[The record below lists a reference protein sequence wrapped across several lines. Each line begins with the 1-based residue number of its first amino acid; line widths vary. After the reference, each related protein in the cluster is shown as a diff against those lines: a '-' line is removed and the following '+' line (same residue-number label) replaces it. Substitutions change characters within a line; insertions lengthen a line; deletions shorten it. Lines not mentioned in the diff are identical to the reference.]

1 MNQNMLTVSQLNR
14 YVKSL
19 LEENPLLQEVYVKG
33 EVSNFVRHFKSGH
46 CYFTLKDRDAAVKC
60 VMFKGNAQFLR
71 FTPEDGLSVLVRG
84 SISLYERDGSYQ
96 LYVTVMQPEG
106 IGALALAYE
115 QLKRRLAAE
124 GLFDPDHKRP
134 IPPFPQRIGVVTSL
148 SGAALRDIVN
158 VLSRRYPI
166 GTLVVA
172 DAVVQG
178 KEAAPSIVAAIQRM
192 NRQRACDVLIVGRGG
207 GSLEDLWAFNEEPVV
222 RAVYESTIPVISAV
236 GHEVDFALCDFAAD
250 LRAPTPSAAAELAS
264 PSVEQLKLQQIAL
277 KSALYRYTIDEM
289 EARRQRLG
297 LLLGE
302 FSQVSPEKAV
312 EQNRQQLENLVELAV
327 ERTGK
332 KLDSAQ
338 RDLHKYA
345 ALLDSYSPLKVLA
358 RGYSITRKDGKVLRD
373 PSEASPGD
381 VLTTSL
387 AGGELLSQVIAQKG
401 GDPS

>member
-33 EVSNFVRHFKSGH
+33 EVSNFVRHLKSGH

-84 SISLYERDGSYQ
+84 SVSLYERDGSFQ
-96 LYVTVMQPEG
+96 LYVTDMQPEG

-115 QLKRRLAAE
+115 QLKRRLEAE
-124 GLFDPDHKRP
+124 GLFDPGHKRP
-134 IPPFPQRIGVVTSL
+134 IPAFPARIGVVTSL
-148 SGAALRDIVN
+148 SGAALKDIVN

-178 KEAAPSIVAAIQRM
+178 REAAPSIVAGIREM

-207 GSLEDLWAFNEEPVV
+207 GSLEDLWAFNEEAVV
-222 RAVYESTIPVISAV
+222 RAVYESAIPVISAV

-264 PSVEQLKLQQIAL
+264 PSVEQLILQQTAL
-277 KSALYRYTIDEM
+277 KSALYRYTIDGL
-289 EARRQRLG
+289 EARQSRFG
-297 LLLGE
+297 LLLEE
-302 FSQVSPEKAV
+302 FSRVSPEKTL
-312 EQNRQQLENLVELAV
+312 EQNRQELKNLVELAM
-327 ERTGK
+327 ESTGK
-332 KLDSAQ
+332 KLDDMQ

-345 ALLDSYSPLKVLA
+345 ALLDSYSPLKVVA
-358 RGYSITRKDGKVLRD
+358 RGYSITLKDGDILRD
-373 PSEASPGD
+373 PGEASPGD
-381 VLTTSL
+381 IITTKL
-387 AGGELLSQVIAQKG
+387 AGGELASQVLAKKG
-401 GDPS
+401 EIPS

>member
-19 LEENPLLQEVYVKG
+19 LEENPLLQEIYVKG
-33 EVSNFVRHFKSGH
+33 EVSNFVRHLKSGH

-71 FTPEDGLSVLVRG
+71 FTPEDGFSVLVRG
-84 SISLYERDGSYQ
+84 SVSLYERDGSFQ
-96 LYVTVMQPEG
+96 LYVTDMQPEG

-124 GLFDPDHKRP
+124 GLFDPGHKRP
-134 IPPFPQRIGVVTSL
+134 IPAFPARIGVVTSL
-148 SGAALRDIVN
+148 SGAALKDIVN

-178 KEAAPSIVAAIQRM
+178 RDAAPSIVAGIRKM

-207 GSLEDLWAFNEEPVV
+207 GSLEDLWAFNEEAVV
-222 RAVYESTIPVISAV
+222 RAVYESAIPVISAV

-264 PSVEQLKLQQIAL
+264 PSAEQLSLQQTAL
-277 KSALYRYTIDEM
+277 KSALYRYTVDGLKAKESRF
-289 EARRQRLG
+289 E
-297 LLLGE
+297 LLLEE
-302 FSQVSPEKAV
+302 FSRSSPKKTL
-312 EQNRQQLENLVELAV
+312 EQNRQELKNLVELTMESV
-327 ERTGK
+327 GK
-332 KLDSAQ
+332 KVDGIQ
-338 RDLHKYA
+338 QDLHKYA
-345 ALLDSYSPLKVLA
+345 ALLDSYSPLKVVA
-358 RGYSITRKDGKVLRD
+358 RGYSITLKDGDILRD
-373 PSEASPGD
+373 LGEVFPGD
-381 VLTTSL
+381 IITTKL
-387 AGGELLSQVIAQKG
+387 ASGELSSQVLAKKG
-401 GDPS
+401 EISL

>member
-96 LYVTVMQPEG
+96 LYVTDMQPEG

-289 EARRQRLG
+289 EARRQLLG